1 MTSSRGCLHAI
12 RQPATLLVR
21 EHGRTPN
28 WFGDYLMIGAQ
39 RT

>member
-12 RQPATLLVR
+12 RQLATLVR

-28 WFGDYLMIGAQ
+28 WFGDYLMIGAR